1 MPSFVDTWRVLS
13 MRTLKFLTLLP
24 LLTLSMF
31 ASSVMA
37 QNEINHNDHAALV
50 KHYENIAKEAE
61 TNLQENKEV
70 LKQYEAH
77 PYYYGRKGQELQSHT
92 SANIRE
98 YEKTVK
104 ESKIHADL
112 HRKMAVSQNPIT
124 NKAKLNLDHDS
135 PVIR

>member
-1 MPSFVDTWRVLS
+1 MK
-13 MRTLKFLTLLP
+13 TLKFLTLLP
-24 LLTLSMF
+24 LLALNLL
-31 ASSVMA
+31 ASSVLA
-37 QNEINHNDHAALV
+37 QNEINHNNHAALA
-50 KHYENIAKEAE
+50 KHYENLAKEAE

-98 YEKTVK
+98 YEKALK
-104 ESKIHADL
+104 ENKVHADL
-112 HRKMAVSQNPIT
+112 HKKIAASQDQIT
-124 NKAKLNLDHDS
+124 SKAKLNLDHDS